1 MDTSTRI
8 ITLVV
13 KLVKIVASGE
23 IKKNSEGRMNGRRE
37 ICTLLIVD
45 IFKESKIISLS
56 FLFCNPAQTPS
67 S

>member
-8 ITLVV
+8 VILIVKVV
-13 KLVKIVASGE
+13 AFGE
-23 IKKNSEGRMNGRRE
+23 RNEGRVKGRSE

-45 IFKESKIISLS
+45 IFEASKIISP
-56 FLFCNPAQTPS
+56 FLPFHYSVQMPS